1 MGLHE
6 HRRSARRGQRHFGE
20 VVGRTETSTAGIGAV
35 STGTSITTRDLIVV
49 AVAILLEASI
59 LLAPTSFIGISRTWL
74 ERIRTPQH
82 DLCNRLGADAIRST
96 VGLRVLATLAFAF
109 GWRA

>member
-1 MGLHE
+1 MNL
-6 HRRSARRGQRHFGE
+6 
-20 VVGRTETSTAGIGAV
+20 V
-35 STGTSITTRDLIVV
+35 STKEIHEFGQIYFGLLETCDTTY
-49 AVAILLEASI
+49 AILLEASI